1 MLGLLSWILL
11 SLIGGLL
18 LVLLLGLEELVQLL
32 IELGITDTTIDHSG
46 RGGDIVYLLL
56 GICVDL
62 LHILCRGQLVL
73 LNLDLLLLLVDL
85 HFQLF
90 LLLLKKLQ
98 VGIDLRFCLL
108 LIELLVATNKR
119 CLSIGRRSWYGL
131 LHRCLLLLLH
141 AASSSCWSHC
151 IVILSDALI
160 QVLLLLECDRLVGQV
175 GLLIS
180 ILSLLLSSIILRV
193 DCVIGCGSTYNLIVG
208 AACQVHLIV

>member
-1 MLGLLSWILL
+1 M
-11 SLIGGLL
+11 
-18 LVLLLGLEELVQLL
+18 LLLGLEELVQLL
-32 IELGITDTTIDHSG
+32 IELGITNTTIDHSG
-46 RGGDIVYLLL
+46 RSGDIVYLLL
-56 GICVDL
+56 RICANL

-73 LNLDLLLLLVDL
+73 LNLDLLLLLVEL

-108 LIELLVATNKR
+108 LLELLVATNKR
-119 CLSIGRRSWYGL
+119 CLSIGSRSWYGL
-131 LHRCLLLLLH
+131 LLAYLLLLVH

-160 QVLLLLECDRLVGQV
+160 QVLLLLEYDRLVGQV

-180 ILSLLLSSIILRV
+180 VLSLLLIRIILRV
-193 DCVIGCGSTYNLIVG
+193 DCVIGCRSIYNCIVG
-208 AACQVHLIV
+208 ATCQVHLIV